1 MAKVI
6 LEKLVPSNSP
16 IYRQPLQIGGCFGNA
31 SVQIVKPI
39 KKREPKTIGKP
50 KKEQSCA

>member
-16 IYRQPLQIGGCFGNA
+16 IYRQPLQIGGCFGDL

-39 KKREPKTIGKP
+39 KKREPKTIVKL
-50 KKEQSCA
+50 KKEQS